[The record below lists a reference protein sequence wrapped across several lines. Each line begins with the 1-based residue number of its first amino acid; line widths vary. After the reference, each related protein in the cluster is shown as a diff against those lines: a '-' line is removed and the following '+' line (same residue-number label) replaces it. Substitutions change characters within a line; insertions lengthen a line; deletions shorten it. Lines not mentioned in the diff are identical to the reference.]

1 MGNFNGI
8 ISISMD
14 YQWEL
19 YDILMGYSMIFYC
32 FFLFYDILL
41 GYFHGIFYWDILLG
55 YNVNG
60 IF

>member
-1 MGNFNGI
+1 
-8 ISISMD
+8 MD

-32 FFLFYDILL
+32 FFYSMIFYWDILL